1 MTLQYNYVK
10 EQDNNLMITNVTN
23 VPESSK
29 IPNHTV
35 DNSYK
40 DKNINKDKE
49 NEDMLLKIGS

>member
-1 MTLQYNYVK
+1 
-10 EQDNNLMITNVTN
+10 MITNVTN

-49 NEDMLLKIGS
+49 NEDMLLKIGSWL